1 MHRMLHPDPS
11 RRPTAHMLRKDP
23 WIMKG
28 SNESEI
34 LSEDEDDIGRETSAE
49 AKIRM
54 EKVERKQK
62 YQKDIDHE
70 LERIQHE
77 IDRLAR
83 NRKNMD
89 PEVFK
94 GFKPSFQKML
104 TRKFGK
110 FFNQNSSRSE
120 FFGKI
125 ELLAARWENHSADFF
140 G

>member
-11 RRPTAHMLRKDP
+11 RRPTAHMLMKDP

-54 EKVERKQK
+54 EKVERRQK

-94 GFKPSFQKML
+94 GFKPSFK
-104 TRKFGK
+104 
-110 FFNQNSSRSE
+110 
-120 FFGKI
+120 
-125 ELLAARWENHSADFF
+125 EN
-140 G
+140 